1 MIFSSKRATVG
12 ITLDKLLKFS
22 RPVVKSGYHGSKSA
36 SFLGTK
42 IWDMLTDDYKDTDN
56 LNTFKNKI
64 KKWKPEN
71 CPSRLCKVYI
81 KNFSFVSEEKRNL
94 EYSIA
99 FE

>member
-1 MIFSSKRATVG
+1 
-12 ITLDKLLKFS
+12 
-22 RPVVKSGYHGSKSA
+22 
-36 SFLGTK
+36 
-42 IWDMLTDDYKDTDN
+42 MLTDNYKDTDN

-71 CPSRLCKVYI
+71 CPCRLCKVYI

-99 FE
+99 FEEVFLLFVSIVLLTVPVSFPTFLTLTFRLLMTTLGFMIFAFLWIM